1 MLRINRLSNHARLIG
16 RKCSSS
22 KCLPAVVPLRAFSTV
37 ENNANNTPNNPSNA
51 AHRASFLSPKD
62 FLDANSPALNGLPK
76 ESSTS
81 TPEVVVGPASIKL
94 GVQLAKYGI
103 NLTKLAQEGKLESVI
118 GREKEFQ
125 QVVQVL
131 SRRRKSNPVLI
142 GEPGVGKSSIIEGLA
157 NLIAKGLVPES
168 MKDKVII
175 SLDLASM
182 LAGTKFRGEFEE
194 RLKGVMKE
202 IELAGTSL
210 ISQMSIAVNIF
221 LHYIV
226 TGDRIILFIDE
237 IHSLCGAGEAYLTTR
252 Y

>member
-1 MLRINRLSNHARLIG
+1 MLRINRVSFCAKLIS
-16 RKCSSS
+16 RKCSNNKTTSVLFRS
-22 KCLPAVVPLRAFSTV
+22 FSTV
-37 ENNANNTPNNPSNA
+37 DNNANNSQNSPSNA

-62 FLDANSPALNGLPK
+62 FLDANSPALNSLPK
-76 ESSTS
+76 ET
-81 TPEVVVGPASIKL
+81 TTHVNETIVGPASIKL
-94 GVQLAKYGI
+94 GVQLTKYGV

-142 GEPGVGKSSIIEGLA
+142 GEPGVGKSSIVEGLA

-202 IELAGTSL
+202 IELAGT
-210 ISQMSIAVNIF
+210 N
-221 LHYIV
+221 
-226 TGDRIILFIDE
+226 RI
-237 IHSLCGAGEAYLTTR
+237 H
-252 Y
+252 